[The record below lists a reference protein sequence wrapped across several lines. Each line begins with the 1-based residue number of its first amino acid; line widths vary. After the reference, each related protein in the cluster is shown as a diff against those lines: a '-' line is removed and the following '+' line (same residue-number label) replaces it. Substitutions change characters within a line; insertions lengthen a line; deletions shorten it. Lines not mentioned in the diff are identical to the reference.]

1 MGGRGSSSG
10 TSRTAVTPES
20 RAVLDLVNTGQISI
34 ERDQGDLYVSRYN
47 PIPRQDAERPV
58 IVSIHRN
65 TYENRETIKAAGFKW
80 DPHNRVWVYNSD
92 PKGSPAIRF
101 LQRACG
107 ADPDGIMGP
116 GSINALI
123 RCLGNGIQDG
133 VLDAPSKAIMGLQRW
148 LNGKMGY

>member
-58 IVSIHRN
+58 IVSIHGN
-65 TYENRETIKAAGFKW
+65 TYENREAIKAAGFKW
-80 DPHNRVWVYNSD
+80 DPHNRVWVYSAKPSTKDNMLMTFAREFTEQALGLRELPIPPMDYGVYPPGISR
-92 PKGSPAIRF
+92 KE
-101 LQRACG
+101 RARKYKSVYSTG
-107 ADPDGIMGP
+107 
-116 GSINALI
+116 
-123 RCLGNGIQDG
+123 
-133 VLDAPSKAIMGLQRW
+133 
-148 LNGKMGY
+148 